1 MKKQLK
7 LIGFAALAAF
17 ITVSNAS
24 AATTG
29 LTANAD
35 LCGLIKEFQGV
46 FKLLRT
52 LAFVGAGFL
61 IASWAWG
68 YISGGKSIDAMK
80 EVKEKGVSMLIGFI
94 LLFGIGTFLSVLSS
108 ATGAQAFLDCPA
120 ELFQG
125 W

>member
-7 LIGFAALAAF
+7 VIGFAALTAF
-17 ITVSNAS
+17 VTVSGAS
-24 AATTG
+24 AAT
-29 LTANAD
+29 LTENAD
-35 LCGLIKEFQGV
+35 LCGLIKEFQGI

-52 LAFVGAGFL
+52 LAFVGAGFI
-61 IASWAWG
+61 IASWAWE
-68 YISGGKSIDAMK
+68 YISKGAEIKAVE
-80 EVKEKGVSMLIGFI
+80 EVKKKGVSMLIGFI
-94 LLFGIGTFLSVLSS
+94 LLFGIGAFLSVLSS